1 MDKPNTINAIP
12 GPINLLKH
20 QKPLTQTAA
29 FAGAKRK
36 LLSTPDSLEHTLM
49 RVITLRLFIPV
60 VILVVLLMAF
70 SGYLYARMVD
80 REQVQIAQSIATLT
94 DEYLEHASQSLN
106 TVALIAENNQLYAIS
121 NFIQAEQKTHAYFE
135 LISLFDSDGNL
146 LAAAPNSVSQAA
158 LIQTGLQSFDN
169 SANIGDVQVS
179 NPFVSPTTGLLTI
192 LLSRSVSGGGRVVG
206 ELNFSNLQKTI
217 INAQPITRQGQLY
230 FLSDANGTLMADSIS
245 QMNSQQAS
253 LSFFRPRKMVS
264 SSSQSRLV
272 FNQSELA
279 FESEKQ
285 LKNAKWVVSTEIPL
299 QKAFTPYLWAA
310 WITLTFFLLLWA
322 VLIISI
328 NRMGIK
334 RILAP
339 LVELSELARA
349 LSNGSSEEHLAI
361 PSSASFVEI
370 RNLTENFNN
379 MYAVLHQRQAAA
391 QESEQKYRMLI
402 DQSNDAIYVEHC
414 GNLIITNQ
422 KFNELF
428 GIGRDDPKV
437 SSKGLLQFVLP
448 ASRPLVKD
456 LQRQIMTGQVSNLR
470 YEFSAKGA
478 DGRSLELE
486 ASSSAL
492 PYLDGIA
499 IQSILRD
506 ITDRKRTEQGERE
519 QRILAEAL
527 RDSASA
533 LNNTLET
540 DEVIE
545 RIFSNVAR
553 VVPFQAASIMLLE
566 MKPRP
571 QARVVAC
578 SGYQL
583 HGGQDWLKKQLFTLE
598 NSPNLRCMY
607 DTGKPIVIPD
617 TAKSR
622 LWATATESRWVRSY
636 TGAPIRVQGEIIG
649 FLNLEADIPDYF
661 NQTHSERLQA
671 FADQAGVAIHNSNL
685 LTDLR
690 KSRDEL
696 YIAYETTLEG
706 WSKALELRDYE
717 TEGHTQR
724 VMDMTM
730 KLAESYGITGAEL
743 VKIRYGTLLHD
754 IGKIGIPDSILFKPG
769 PLNEEEWEVMRR
781 HPMYAQRIL
790 AHIPYLQDS
799 LDIPFS
805 HHEKWDGSG
814 YPRGLKGKNIP
825 LSARLFAVVDVWD
838 GLRSNRH
845 YRSGWPDEDVIR
857 YIQDQSGKHF
867 DPQVVEVFLCLL
879 GQQNITA
886 SPQIMT

>member
-12 GPINLLKH
+12 GPINLLKP
-20 QKPLTQTAA
+20 QKPLSKTADV
-29 FAGAKRK
+29 AGSRPKSLAM
-36 LLSTPDSLEHTLM
+36 PDSLEHILM
-49 RVITLRLFIPV
+49 RLITLRLVIPAI
-60 VILVVLLMAF
+60 ILAVLLVAL
-70 SGYLYARMVD
+70 SGYLYARMID
-80 REQVQIAQSIATLT
+80 REQVQLAQSIATLT
-94 DEYLEHASQSLN
+94 DEYLEHATQSLK
-106 TVALIAENNQLYAIS
+106 TLALISEKEQLYAIS
-121 NFIQAEQKTHAYFE
+121 SFIQAEQTTHHFF
-135 LISLFDSDGNL
+135 LSISLLDNNGNIL
-146 LAAAPNSVSQAA
+146 FTAPNSVSQTEV
-158 LIQTGLQSFDN
+158 IYSNLQSSERSSN
-169 SANIGDVQVS
+169 VGDVELS
-179 NPFVSPTTGLLTI
+179 NPYISPKTGLLTI
-192 LLSRSVSGGGRVVG
+192 LLTRDLPDGGKIVG
-206 ELNFSNLQKTI
+206 ELNLSGLQKTI
-217 INAQPITRQGQLY
+217 SDSQPLTRQGQLF

-245 QMNSQQAS
+245 QTDLQQAS

-264 SSSQSRLV
+264 SNSQSQLV
-272 FNQSELA
+272 LNQSGLA
-279 FESEKQ
+279 IESEKK
-285 LKNAKWVVSTEIPL
+285 LKNVNWIVSAEIPL

-310 WITLTFFLLLWA
+310 LITVTFFLLLWA
-322 VLIISI
+322 LLIHSL
-328 NRMGIK
+328 NRIGIK
-334 RILAP
+334 QIFVP
-339 LVELSELARA
+339 LVELSESVRA
-349 LSNGSSEEHLAI
+349 LSAGSSEKQLVSRA
-361 PSSASFVEI
+361 PSGFAEI
-370 RNLTENFNN
+370 RDLTENFNN
-379 MYAVLHQRQAAA
+379 MFAVLQQRQAAA

-428 GIGRDDPKV
+428 GIGRDHPKV

-478 DGRSLELE
+478 DGRALELE

-492 PYLDGIA
+492 PFQDGIA

-519 QRILAEAL
+519 QRVLAEAL

-533 LNNTLET
+533 LNNTLEV

-545 RIFSNVAR
+545 RIFSNAAR
-553 VVPFQAASIMLLE
+553 VVPFQAASIMLLD
-566 MKPRP
+566 MTPTP

-583 HGGQDWLKKQLFTLE
+583 HGGQDWVKKQRFTLE

-622 LWATATESRWVRSY
+622 LWATAPESRWVRSY

-649 FLNLEADIPDYF
+649 FLNLEADIPDFF

-671 FADQAGVAIHNSNL
+671 FADQAGVAIHNAHL

-696 YIAYETTLEG
+696 YNAYETTLEG

-879 GQQNITA
+879 GQPNRMPSTQ
-886 SPQIMT
+886 

>member
-1 MDKPNTINAIP
+1 MDKPNTVSTILNP
-12 GPINLLKH
+12 VNLFKH
-20 QKPLTQTAA
+20 PKPFSQSATLTAEKPKSA
-29 FAGAKRK
+29 
-36 LLSTPDSLEHTLM
+36 STPASLEQVLM
-49 RVITLRLFIPV
+49 RMITFRLFIPV
-60 VILVVLLMAF
+60 LSFAVLLIGL
-70 SGYLYARMVD
+70 SGYLYARMVEQ
-80 REQVQIAQSIATLT
+80 EQVQIVQSIAART
-94 DEYLEHASQSLN
+94 DEYLENAAQSLN
-106 TVALIAENNQLYAIS
+106 TMALIADNTQLYAIS
-121 NFIQAEQKTHAYFE
+121 NIIEAEQSTHPYFHS
-135 LISLFDSDGNL
+135 ISVLDKNGVVT
-146 LAAAPNSVSQAA
+146 AAAPYSIYQEAENLPDIKAPDNFSTINSVK
-158 LIQTGLQSFDN
+158 
-169 SANIGDVQVS
+169 VS
-179 NPFVSPTTGLLTI
+179 NPFVSPKTGLLTV
-192 LLSRSVSGGGRVVG
+192 LLSQTSPGGGKVFA
-206 ELNFSNLQKTI
+206 ELNLSDLQKSIFAT
-217 INAQPITRQGQLY
+217 QPATRKGQLI
-230 FLSDANGTLMADSIS
+230 FLSDVNGTLMADPIS
-245 QMNSQQAS
+245 QSGAQQAS
-253 LSFFRPRKMVS
+253 FSFFRPMNMIPS
-264 SSSQSRLV
+264 GSQTRLV
-272 FNQSELA
+272 VNQLNLA
-279 FESEKQ
+279 FESQKQ
-285 LKNAKWVVSTEIPL
+285 LKNANWVISAAIPL
-299 QKAFTPYLWAA
+299 QKAITPYLWAA
-310 WITLTFFLLLWA
+310 WITLTFLLLVWA
-322 VLIISI
+322 VYIYSV
-328 NRMGIK
+328 NRTGIK
-334 RILAP
+334 RIFAP
-339 LVELSELARA
+339 LVDLSESVRA
-349 LSNGSSEEHLAI
+349 LTDGSSEKFMV
-361 PSSASFVEI
+361 SSTPARFAEI
-370 RNLTENFNN
+370 GNLTENFNN
-379 MYAVLHQRQAAA
+379 LFTVLQQRQAAA
-391 QESEQKYRMLI
+391 HESEQKYRMLI

-414 GNLIITNQ
+414 GNLVITNQ

-437 SSKGLLQFVLP
+437 SSKGLLQFVQP

-492 PYLDGIA
+492 PYLEGIA

-533 LNNTLET
+533 LNNTLEV

-545 RIFSNVAR
+545 RIFSNAAR

-566 MKPRP
+566 MEPRP
-571 QARVVAC
+571 QARVVAS

-583 HGGQDWLKKQLFTLE
+583 HGGQDWLKRQLFTLE
-598 NSPNLRCMY
+598 NFPNLRRMH

-617 TAKSR
+617 TLKSR
-622 LWATATESRWVRSY
+622 LWATAPESRWVRSY
-636 TGAPIRVQGEIIG
+636 TGAPIRVKGEIIG

-671 FADQAGVAIHNSNL
+671 FADQAGVAIHNAHL
-685 LTDLR
+685 MTDLR
-690 KSRDEL
+690 KSRDEM
-696 YIAYETTLEG
+696 YNAYETTLEG

-845 YRSGWPDEDVIR
+845 YRSGWPDEEVIR

-867 DPQVVEVFLCLL
+867 DPEVVEVFLCLL
-879 GQQNITA
+879 GQQNRIPP
-886 SPQIMT
+886 PQ

>member
-1 MDKPNTINAIP
+1 MDKTNTVSAILNP
-12 GPINLLKH
+12 FNLFKN
-20 QKPLTQTAA
+20 QKPLTQKAVLTAS
-29 FAGAKRK
+29 RTE
-36 LLSTPDSLEHTLM
+36 LLDKPTSLEQVLM
-49 RVITLRLFIPV
+49 RVITLRLFIPA
-60 VILVVLLMAF
+60 VILAISLIAL
-70 SGYLYARMVD
+70 SGYLYVQLVE

-94 DEYLEHASQSLN
+94 DEYLDHAGQSLN
-106 TVALIAENNQLYAIS
+106 TLALIAENQQLYAVTS
-121 NFIQAEQKTHAYFE
+121 FIQAEQSTHPYFHS
-135 LISLFDSDGNL
+135 ISLVNIKGDVI
-146 LAAAPNSVSQAA
+146 AAAPKSF
-158 LIQTGLQSFDN
+158 TQSEGNYQDTLSLVNF
-169 SANIGDVQVS
+169 SNIAGVQVS
-179 NPFVSPTTGLLTI
+179 NPFVSPKTGLLTI
-192 LLSRSVSGGGRVVG
+192 LLSRDLSDGGRVVG
-206 ELNFSNLQKTI
+206 ELNLIDLQETI
-217 INAQPITRQGQLY
+217 FASQPATRQGQVF
-230 FLSDANGTLMADSIS
+230 FLSDANGTLMADPIS
-245 QMNSQQAS
+245 KKDAQQAS
-253 LSFFRPRKMVS
+253 LSFFRPWKMKS
-264 SSSQSRLV
+264 SESESSLV
-272 FNQSELA
+272 FNQSSLA
-279 FESEKQ
+279 FESQKQ
-285 LKNAKWVVSTEIPL
+285 LENANWVVSAEIPL

-310 WITLTFFLLLWA
+310 WITLTIFLLLWA
-322 VLIISI
+322 VFIYSI
-328 NRMGIK
+328 NRTGIK
-334 RILAP
+334 RIFTP
-339 LVELSELARA
+339 LVELSESARA
-349 LSNGSSEEHLAI
+349 LSAGNLDNFAI
-361 PSSASFVEI
+361 SSAPARFAEI
-370 RNLTENFNN
+370 RELKENFIN
-379 MYAVLHQRQAAA
+379 MYSVLQQRQAAA

-414 GNLIITNQ
+414 GNLVITNQ

-533 LNNTLET
+533 LNNTLEV

-545 RIFSNVAR
+545 RIFSNAAR

-566 MKPRP
+566 MHPRP
-571 QARVVAC
+571 QARVVAN

-583 HGGQDWLKKQLFTLE
+583 HGGQEWLRKQLFTLE
-598 NSPNLRCMY
+598 AFPNLRCMY

-617 TAKSR
+617 TLKSR
-622 LWATATESRWVRSY
+622 IWASVPETRWVRSY

-649 FLNLEADIPDYF
+649 FLNLEADIPNFF

-671 FADQAGVAIHNSNL
+671 FADQAGVAIHNAHL
-685 LTDLR
+685 MTDLR

-696 YIAYETTLEG
+696 YNAYETTLEG

-743 VKIRYGTLLHD
+743 IKIRYGTLLHD

-845 YRSGWPDEDVIR
+845 YRSGWPEEDVIH

-867 DPQVVEVFLCLL
+867 DPQVVEVFLRLL
-879 GQQNITA
+879 GQQNL
-886 SPQIMT
+886 MTGMQ